1 MNDETLTTDR
11 AEALI
16 LAFGA
21 DPVCW
26 PEEEREAL
34 QQCIDVNPQ
43 LRELLTSEQALDT
56 VLAASRVQPTLSVAQ
71 VLAHTASHTAQP
83 SPKGTEEGV
92 GLVEAFLDWLCFGGR
107 QTVWRSGLVAGVALA
122 VGVGCGTQLPQEE
135 DWSISEQFVFA
146 PIEGG
151 ERDG

>member
-1 MNDETLTTDR
+1 MTDETLTADR

-21 DPVCW
+21 DPVRW

-34 QQCIDVNPQ
+34 QHCIEVNPQ

-71 VLAHTASHTAQP
+71 VLA
-83 SPKGTEEGV
+83 
-92 GLVEAFLDWLCFGGR
+92 
-107 QTVWRSGLVAGVALA
+107 
-122 VGVGCGTQLPQEE
+122 
-135 DWSISEQFVFA
+135 
-146 PIEGG
+146 
-151 ERDG
+151 

>member
-1 MNDETLTTDR
+1 MGSEM
-11 AEALI
+11 
-16 LAFGA
+16 
-21 DPVCW
+21 
-26 PEEEREAL
+26 
-34 QQCIDVNPQ
+34 CIRD
-43 LRELLTSEQALDT
+43 
-56 VLAASRVQPTLSVAQ
+56 
-71 VLAHTASHTAQP
+71 SHTAQP

-122 VGVGCGTQLPQEE
+122 VGVGCGTQLPQKE
-135 DWSISEQFVFA
+135 DWSISEQYVFA